1 MIARYRNIVVDL
13 VCRVLSPFIF
23 MFGLYVVMFG
33 QYSPGGGFQGGTIL
47 AAGVI
52 LLRLSLGKKQTSK
65 KFPPKLAPILGAIGL
80 LIYGG
85 TGLAALLSGGTYLD
99 YSYLPI
105 PAVSVEEK
113 RYIGILLVE
122 IGVALGVFGVLVSI
136 FDSLTKE

>member
-1 MIARYRNIVVDL
+1 MITRYRNIIVDL
-13 VCRVLSPFIF
+13 VCRVIAPFIF
-23 MFGLYVVMFG
+23 LFGLYVVIFG
-33 QYSPGGGFQGGTIL
+33 HYSPGGGFQGGTIL

-85 TGLAALLSGGTYLD
+85 TGLAALLSGGMYLD
-99 YSYLPI
+99 YAHLPI
-105 PAVSVEEK
+105 PVVSIAEK
-113 RYIGILLVE
+113 RYLGILFVE